1 VHQIRKSDPLN
12 VGLFAAIHL
21 KAKSSKKKLLTDTF
35 VVETVFISKG
45 IILHHY
51 MKIIGITGKRKK
63 KKIEQRN
70 STPARKWKIEK

>member
-1 VHQIRKSDPLN
+1 
-12 VGLFAAIHL
+12 
-21 KAKSSKKKLLTDTF
+21 
-35 VVETVFISKG
+35 VETVFISKG